1 MPYHHRPVITACDEA
16 RAIKRP
22 CKRAYRH
29 PVAAE
34 EVERLRL
41 KSLIDIYRSI
51 FEASGKKT
59 IGWRPC
65 NSAYRGWHLVL
76 LQDFATERIPH
87 LYSLIGPARDDG
99 ICSYRRYPRYSVDTP
114 RMSLKDILRIS
125 YRRSAAFVRRPDTYG
140 CIGACRYQVTG
151 IGGPRQALHL
161 ACVPDVARR
170 VLEREIIR
178 LDDADDVIFS
188 AGREHGVRGRPG
200 NGVHRA
206 RPRVGSWGCVGLAG
220 IAPYIDRVHFVRA
233 CRGDIRAAR
242 RPCYSI
248 DLRPPYGVCG
258 IGIVGEWVPYSY
270 CTILRA
276 GGDKTD
282 LVRPR

>member
-1 MPYHHRPVITACDEA
+1 LPYPHRPVITAGDEA
-16 RAIKRP
+16 RAIRRP
-22 CKRAYRH
+22 CERAYRH

-99 ICSYRRYPRYSVDTP
+99 ICSYRR
-114 RMSLKDILRIS
+114 
-125 YRRSAAFVRRPDTYG
+125 SAAFVRRPDAYG

-270 CTILRA
+270 CTIFRA